1 MKKVF
6 FGLLAIVLL
15 CSHDMFLKM
24 DNYFLDPN
32 TNAAIQL
39 FNGTF
44 EKSENVIDRNRML
57 DMSLVGNGQRIQ
69 VDSAQWTEKD
79 SITFLNFKTGGP
91 GTWVAGVSTAAKNI
105 ALDAKSFN
113 DYLEHDGVV
122 DMLEWRKENNAL
134 DQDAVEKYS
143 KHVKT
148 IFQVGEELS
157 DDWKTALGYPIEF
170 IPQENPYDIHA
181 GHSLKV
187 QLLYKGKP
195 LANQL
200 VIIGTEKS
208 EENTTIEH
216 SHDGGDPH
224 THKSGET
231 PDHDHNSGLQLR
243 TDDAGILEFEITNAG
258 VWHMITIYMVQ
269 SEEEGLTHESNWA
282 TLTFAVGSGHSAAHG
297 TDKDENHHTHE
308 EESFSSYIFLLV
320 SLVIVAG
327 LFFYFKSKKK

>member
-1 MKKVF
+1 MKKVL
-6 FGLLAIVLL
+6 FGVMAIVLL

-24 DNYFLDPN
+24 DNYFLEPN
-32 TNAAIQL
+32 TQAVIQL

-57 DMSLVGNGQRIQ
+57 DVSLMGNGQRIQ
-69 VDSAQWTEKD
+69 VDSTQWSEKD
-79 SITFLNFKTGGP
+79 SITFLNFKTGNS

-148 IFQVGEELS
+148 IFQVGEKLS
-157 DDWKTALGYPIEF
+157 NDWKTALGYPIEF
-170 IPQENPYDIHA
+170 VPKENPYDIHP
-181 GHSLKV
+181 GHSIKV
-187 QLLYKGKP
+187 QLLYKGEP

-208 EENTTIEH
+208 GESTTIEH
-216 SHDGGDPH
+216 SHDGGEPH

-243 TDDAGILEFEITNAG
+243 TDEAGMLDFQITNEG
-258 VWHMITIYMVQ
+258 VWHLRTIYMAQ

-297 TDKDENHHTHE
+297 SGTEDDHHAHE
-308 EESFSSYIFLLV
+308 EGFPSYIFLLF

-327 LFFYFKSKKK
+327 LFFYFKKKK

>member
-1 MKKVF
+1 MKKF
-6 FGLLAIVLL
+6 LFGIFAIVLL

-24 DNYFLDPN
+24 DHYFLEPN
-32 TNAAIQL
+32 TQAVIQL

-44 EKSENVIDRNRML
+44 GKSENVIDRNRML
-57 DMSLVGNGQRIQ
+57 DVSLVGNGQRIQ
-69 VDSAQWTEKD
+69 VDSTQWTEKD
-79 SITFLNFKTGGP
+79 SITFLNFRTGNP

-134 DQDAVEKYS
+134 DQDAVERYS

-157 DDWKTALGYPIEF
+157 EDWSTALGYPIEF
-170 IPQENPYDIHA
+170 IPQENPYDIHP

-187 QLLYKGKP
+187 QLLYKGAP

-208 EENTTIEH
+208 GEDTTIEH
-216 SHDGGDPH
+216 SHDGGEPH

-243 TDDAGILEFEITNAG
+243 TDEAGMLDFQITNEG
-258 VWHMITIYMVQ
+258 VWHMRTIYMVQ
-269 SEEEGLTHESNWA
+269 SKEDGLTHESNWA
-282 TLTFAVGSGHSAAHG
+282 TLTFAVGSGHSAVHSNDYEDDHHAHG
-297 TDKDENHHTHE
+297 E
-308 EESFSSYIFLLV
+308 EGFPSYIFLLG

-327 LFFYFKSKKK
+327 LFLYFKKKK

>member
-1 MKKVF
+1 
-6 FGLLAIVLL
+6 
-15 CSHDMFLKM
+15 MFLKM

-134 DQDAVEKYS
+134 DHDAVEKYS

-148 IFQVGEELS
+148 IFQVE
-157 DDWKTALGYPIEF
+157 
-170 IPQENPYDIHA
+170 
-181 GHSLKV
+181 V
-187 QLLYKGKP
+187 
-195 LANQL
+195 
-200 VIIGTEKS
+200 
-208 EENTTIEH
+208 
-216 SHDGGDPH
+216 
-224 THKSGET
+224 
-231 PDHDHNSGLQLR
+231 
-243 TDDAGILEFEITNAG
+243 
-258 VWHMITIYMVQ
+258 
-269 SEEEGLTHESNWA
+269 
-282 TLTFAVGSGHSAAHG
+282 
-297 TDKDENHHTHE
+297 
-308 EESFSSYIFLLV
+308 
-320 SLVIVAG
+320 
-327 LFFYFKSKKK
+327 

>member
-113 DYLEHDGVV
+113 
-122 DMLEWRKENNAL
+122 
-134 DQDAVEKYS
+134 
-143 KHVKT
+143 
-148 IFQVGEELS
+148 
-157 DDWKTALGYPIEF
+157 
-170 IPQENPYDIHA
+170 
-181 GHSLKV
+181 LK
-187 QLLYKGKP
+187 QRR
-195 LANQL
+195 
-200 VIIGTEKS
+200 
-208 EENTTIEH
+208 H
-216 SHDGGDPH
+216 
-224 THKSGET
+224 
-231 PDHDHNSGLQLR
+231 
-243 TDDAGILEFEITNAG
+243 
-258 VWHMITIYMVQ
+258 
-269 SEEEGLTHESNWA
+269 
-282 TLTFAVGSGHSAAHG
+282 
-297 TDKDENHHTHE
+297 
-308 EESFSSYIFLLV
+308 
-320 SLVIVAG
+320 
-327 LFFYFKSKKK
+327 